1 MKKLNESQN
10 EALNT
15 FMPVALFLLV
25 MAFFIATTP
34 NYIQEDKVIQE
45 VPEHVQSKV
54 LDAYGELIT
63 KHSAK

>member
-1 MKKLNESQN
+1 MRTRNEM
-10 EALNT
+10 LDLL
-15 FMPVALFLLV
+15 MPVALFLVV

-54 LDAYGELIT
+54 LDAYGELII
-63 KHSAK
+63 KHTQK